1 MIVNRITR
9 EKITIG
15 ETDLVLKTD
24 LIEHELP
31 NFILNQRFEL
41 KSYMRKNPNFL
52 TSYEPVI
59 VGNPYDGSND
69 QSSFRKSCFDEPPLI
84 VRLMARAG
92 IRAEVG
98 PMAAVAGTISQLS
111 MGFIVENGAKY
122 VIVDNGGD
130 VALNTDQDV
139 VVGLYA
145 GESSLSGELGF
156 KIKFG
161 KTPMGICTSSGTVGH
176 SISFGRSDSVTVFAD
191 EASTA
196 DALATSIG
204 NASLGEKDHDAVQ
217 RSLERAEDF
226 RKSMRGVLVVVG
238 ESAGTLGKI
247 PKLVQTD
254 RKVVLGDLF
263 EI

>member
-9 EKITIG
+9 ERIQIE

-24 LIEHELP
+24 LREHYLP
-31 NFILNQRFEL
+31 KFIIKQRIDL
-41 KSYMRKNPNFL
+41 KNYIRKNPDFL

-59 VGNPYDGSND
+59 VGNPYDVSNN
-69 QSSFRKSCFDEPPLI
+69 QSSFIKSCSDEPPLI

-92 IRAEVG
+92 RRAEVG

-130 VALNTDQDV
+130 VAIKTDQDV

-196 DALATSIG
+196 DAIATSIG
-204 NASLGEKDHDAVQ
+204 NAAIGEKDQDAVQ
-217 RSLERAEDF
+217 RSLERADDF
-226 RKSMRGVLVVVG
+226 RKSMQGVMIVVG

-254 RKVVLGDLF
+254 KKVVLGDIF
-263 EI
+263 DV

>member
-1 MIVNRITR
+1 MVVNIVTKERI
-9 EKITIG
+9 KIG

-24 LIEHELP
+24 LRDHELP
-31 NFILNQRFEL
+31 KFILKQRFQL
-41 KSYMRKNPNFL
+41 KNYIRENPDFL
-52 TSYEPVI
+52 TSFEPVL
-59 VGNPYDGSND
+59 VGEENNISKCH
-69 QSSFRKSCFDEPPLI
+69 SRKSISSKPPLI
-84 VRLMARAG
+84 VKLMARAG
-92 IRAEVG
+92 RKAEVG

-111 MGFIVENGAKY
+111 LGYMIENGAKY

-130 VALNTDQDV
+130 VAIKTDQDV

-156 KIKFG
+156 KIKYR
-161 KTPMGICTSSGTVGH
+161 KTPMGVCTSSGTVGH

-196 DALATSIG
+196 DALATSIA
-204 NASLGEKDHDAVQ
+204 NSALGENDPDAVQ
-217 RSLERAEDF
+217 NSLDRAEDF
-226 RKSMRGVLVVVG
+226 RKLLRGVLVVVG

-254 RKVVLGDLF
+254 RRVVLGDIF
-263 EI
+263 EV